1 MTNET
6 TGGRE
11 AFIIPAR
18 TLQGSTQEMLD
29 DIDQAIVG
37 LLALRH
43 LIDDTAPPPDR
54 LADTRPR
61 NGRQQSR
68 WSRLLAA
75 ALPAAFGG

>member
-1 MTNET
+1 MTNDAT
-6 TGGRE
+6 DGLE

-18 TLQGSTQEMLD
+18 TLQGSRREMLD

-43 LIDDTAPPPDR
+43 LIDDKAPPPDR

-61 NGRQQSR
+61 NHRQQSR
-68 WSRLLAA
+68 WSHLLAA
-75 ALPAAFGG
+75 VLPGGSAW

>member
-18 TLQGSTQEMLD
+18 TLQGSRQQMLD

-54 LADTRPR
+54 LGRPGPR
-61 NGRQQSR
+61 GGRRHSV

-75 ALPAAFGG
+75 ALPAAFSG